1 MDFEEKLDKR
11 VKELEEKLKKTSEN
25 MRKAKEN
32 GNDEQYAR
40 ESSNHTKLTE

>member
-25 MRKAKEN
+25 MRKAICK
-32 GNDEQYAR
+32 R
-40 ESSNHTKLTE
+40 KF